1 VEWSRIAGE
10 SWGANRFKLIQANA
24 IGSVSIKQF
33 FATEKYVKMN
43 VLD

>member
-10 SWGANRFKLIQANA
+10 SWGANRFELIQTNA
-24 IGSVSIKQF
+24 IGPISIKQF
-33 FATEKYVKMN
+33 FATEKNVKMN